1 MSNDPSETGRSP
13 GGRPPEEQGALP
25 NGVRPLDSLRVRDAL
40 QLGEEARDLARILQA
55 KVPVATG
62 YLVRLGDEQ
71 EARLRAVIAET
82 LAAGNGVRLRPLF
95 PTLGAAQRFERRLP
109 RLPDIAQADQVEAVV
124 GELLAAVAAPELRAA
139 LGGSLASL
147 RVRVIACD
155 PGSGGKGA
163 SADPLHGDPD
173 ELGVWSYAS
182 GAAVWRI
189 DRRSGR
195 IIHPGDGLDG

>member
-71 EARLRAVIAET
+71 EARLRAVIADT

-95 PTLGAAQRFERRLP
+95 PTLGAAQRFERRL
-109 RLPDIAQADQVEAVV
+109 
-124 GELLAAVAAPELRAA
+124 RACRT
-139 LGGSLASL
+139 SRRQTRWKPSSAS
-147 RVRVIACD
+147 C
-155 PGSGGKGA
+155 
-163 SADPLHGDPD
+163 
-173 ELGVWSYAS
+173 W
-182 GAAVWRI
+182 
-189 DRRSGR
+189 RRSR
-195 IIHPGDGLDG
+195 RLSSERRSAVRWRA